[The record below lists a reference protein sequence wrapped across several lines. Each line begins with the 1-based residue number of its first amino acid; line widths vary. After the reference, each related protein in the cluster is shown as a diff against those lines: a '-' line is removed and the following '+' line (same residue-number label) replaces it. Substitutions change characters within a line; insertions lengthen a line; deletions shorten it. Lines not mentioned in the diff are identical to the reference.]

1 MSSSSLSVSVSVSVS
16 LSLLPHFCFEVGP
29 FFAAWFFSR
38 KTGCKCGPVRTLLFS
53 HAISRGEKGQTKA
66 TKKKKRKERNKK
78 QKQQRKPRLNT
89 QSLLEA
95 LRQRTHSCVQYSH
108 RCAHEHT
115 TLSLKARSLEKG
127 KSRVCAAT
135 ALVDCTCPGC
145 RPGALKMNKA
155 PSQHKLKTKTASTNR
170 RWRCAARS
178 ARS

>member
-29 FFAAWFFSR
+29 FFAACFPT
-38 KTGCKCGPVRTLLFS
+38 KNGLQVRACTDFALFPRDLT
-53 HAISRGEKGQTKA
+53 RGKRANKSDKE
-66 TKKKKRKERNKK
+66 KKRKERNKK

-95 LRQRTHSCVQYSH
+95 LRQRTHSCVQHSH
-108 RCAHEHT
+108 RYVHEHA

-135 ALVDCTCPGC
+135 ALVYCTCPGC

-155 PSQHKLKTKTASTNR
+155 PSQHKLKTKTASTNQC
-170 RWRCAARS
+170 WRCAARS